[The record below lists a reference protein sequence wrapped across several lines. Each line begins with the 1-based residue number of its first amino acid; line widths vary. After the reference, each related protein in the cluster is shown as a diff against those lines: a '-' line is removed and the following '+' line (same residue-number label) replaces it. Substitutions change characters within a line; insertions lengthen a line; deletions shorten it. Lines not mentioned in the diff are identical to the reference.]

1 MPAPL
6 EIRSLTIDPVSWT
19 PVTVP
24 FDCTNISVKNTDVTN
39 AVRMRTNSG
48 DPATQDLLAQGAE
61 QVLAIPFHRYRFPS
75 GSQPLW
81 LQATAGTG
89 PVILKFMS

>member
-6 EIRSLTIDPVSWT
+6 EIRSLAIDPVSWT

-24 FDCTNISVKNTDVTN
+24 FDCTNLSVKNTDMANT
-39 AVRMRTNSG
+39 VRVRTNSG
-48 DPATQDLLAQGAE
+48 DPGTQDLLGPGAE
-61 QVLAIPFHRYRFPS
+61 QTLAIPFHRYRFPS

-89 PVILKFMS
+89 PVVLKFMS